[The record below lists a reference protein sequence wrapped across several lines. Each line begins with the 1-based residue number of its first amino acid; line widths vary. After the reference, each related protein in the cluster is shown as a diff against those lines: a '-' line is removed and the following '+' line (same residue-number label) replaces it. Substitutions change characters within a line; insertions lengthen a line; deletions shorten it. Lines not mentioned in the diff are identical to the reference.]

1 MRYIKRPDK
10 KRLKRGGKLLLLI
23 TSWILILSLVRPSQA
38 VQGRP
43 EAPVAW
49 PAITLSQAAAGLT
62 APVYATNAGD
72 NSGRLFIV
80 EQTGVIRIVHNG
92 NLLTKPFL
100 DISDRVRFN
109 GEEGL
114 LSLAFPPDYAQ
125 KDYFYVYYTRAG
137 ETNNQVSR
145 FHLTS
150 DPNVADPNS
159 EEQILF
165 LNHPGQTNHN
175 GGLLV
180 FGPDGYLYIGTGD
193 GGGGGDP
200 SRNAQNLGS
209 LLGKLLRIDTEYAW
223 VQKPQGS
230 ILSYLPILLSSSQAP
245 PGPPYKIPANNPFV
259 SQSGARPEIWALG
272 LRNPWRYSFD
282 RQTQDLFIADVGQ
295 SAWEE
300 IDFQPTGSQGGEN
313 YGWNIYEGDHCYPPG
328 TLNCTPPANYSPPVW
343 EYNHGPND
351 STGCSITGGYIYRG
365 AAYPAM
371 QGIYFYGD
379 YCSRTIWGLQFD
391 GNRWVN
397 QELKTAPGRITSFGE
412 DQAGELYLTSSD
424 GVVYQVVS
432 P

>member
-1 MRYIKRPDK
+1 MKRLKRPSH
-10 KRLKRGGKLLLLI
+10 KRLKRGYKLLLLT
-23 TSWILILSLVRPSQA
+23 TSWILMLPFVRPNQA
-38 VQGRP
+38 ALGQP
-43 EAPVAW
+43 EAPTAW
-49 PAITLSQAAAGLT
+49 PAISLSQVAAGLT
-62 APVYATNAGD
+62 APVYVTHAGD
-72 NSGRLFIV
+72 NSGRVFIV
-80 EQTGVIRIVHNG
+80 EQTGVIRILHNG

-125 KDYFYVYYTRAG
+125 KGYFYVYYTRKG

-150 DPNVADPNS
+150 DPNAANPNS

-193 GGGGGDP
+193 GGGGGDQN
-200 SRNAQNLGS
+200 RNAQNLGS

-223 VQKPQGS
+223 AQKTQGS
-230 ILSYLPILLSSSQAP
+230 NLSYLPILFNSTQAP
-245 PGPPYKIPANNPFV
+245 PSPAYKIPASNPFV
-259 SQSGARPEIWALG
+259 GQSGAQSEIWALG
-272 LRNPWRYSFD
+272 LRNPWRYAFD
-282 RQTQDLFIADVGQ
+282 RQTQDLYIADVGQ
-295 SAWEE
+295 GAWEE
-300 IDFQPTGSQGGEN
+300 VDFQPAGSQGGLN
-313 YGWNIYEGDHCYPPG
+313 YGWNIFEGDHCYPPG
-328 TLNCTPPANYSPPVW
+328 TSNCTPPANYSPPVW
-343 EYNHGPND
+343 EYDH
-351 STGCSITGGYIYRG
+351 SFGCSITGGYVYRG

-391 GNRWVN
+391 GNQWVN
-397 QELKTAPGRITSFGE
+397 KELKTAADKITSFGE
-412 DQAGELYLTSSD
+412 DQGGELYLTASN
-424 GVVYQVVS
+424 GVVYKVIS